1 MKIKTKNIAILGSTG
16 SIGTQALD
24 IIRDNKDLFRAEIL
38 VANNNYELLAKQAI
52 EFDPNI
58 VVIADK
64 SKYKKLS
71 ELLKNT
77 DVKVFAGSES
87 IEQVAAIGTVD
98 VVLTAMV
105 GFSGLLPTIRA
116 IEAGKRIALANKETL
131 VVAGKLIVDILKQ
144 NNAHI
149 IPVDS
154 EHSAIFQALGGEN
167 INNVDKLILTASGGP
182 FRGKNI
188 DFLKSV
194 TPEQALNH
202 PNWDMGNKVTID
214 SASMMNK
221 GLEVIEAHWLF
232 GIKPDNIDVIVHP
245 QSIIHSMVE
254 FKDGSIIAQL
264 GVPDMRIPIQYAFSY
279 PERVYSPKSR
289 FSFTDYPEFTFEKPD
304 KKTFRCLQLAYDVL
318 KIGGNSAC
326 ILNAANE
333 VAVELFLKNQIRF
346 SDIPNIIE
354 ETLNKSEII
363 SNPEL
368 NNYLESDNIA
378 RNTAFEISKKIKI

>member
-1 MKIKTKNIAILGSTG
+1 MKLKTKNIAILGSTG

-24 IIRDNKDLFRAEIL
+24 IIRDNKDLFRAEVL

-131 VVAGKLIVDILKQ
+131 VVAGKLIVHILKQ

-188 DFLKSV
+188 DFLKTV

-254 FKDGSIIAQL
+254 FKDGSIVAQL

-318 KIGGNSAC
+318 KIGGNAAC